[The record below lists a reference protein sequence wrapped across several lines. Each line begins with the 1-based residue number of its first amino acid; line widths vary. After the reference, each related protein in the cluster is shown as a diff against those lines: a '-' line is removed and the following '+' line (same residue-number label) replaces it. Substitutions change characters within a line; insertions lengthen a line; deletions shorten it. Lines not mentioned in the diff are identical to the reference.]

1 MGNRNR
7 MPGQVRAKHNFA
19 SYKSTKD
26 PDALS
31 PLSKKQRKK
40 RKKKAASAKG
50 RRIADM
56 NMV

>member
-1 MGNRNR
+1 